1 VPCEL
6 MATDF
11 TRRVQ
16 LYFSQWKWMAH
27 PESGRANFP
36 LRGLLSQTEGVRS
49 SFATK
54 ARKSKEET
62 GNQVLKATDAA

>member
-1 VPCEL
+1 
-6 MATDF
+6 
-11 TRRVQ
+11 
-16 LYFSQWKWMAH
+16 MAH